1 MPRSP
6 LLMLLSGVLMAAS
19 AYAAAQTFPHRPI
32 RVVVPSPA
40 GGSPDLIAR
49 ALTREIDPL
58 LGQGFI
64 VESYLSLYRD
74 LLAEK
79 CG

>member
-1 MPRSP
+1 
-6 LLMLLSGVLMAAS
+6 MAK
-19 AYAAAQTFPHRPI
+19 
-32 RVVVPSPA
+32 A
-40 GGSPDLIAR
+40 GNACLHAR
-49 ALTREIDPL
+49 Y
-58 LGQGFI
+58 GQGFI